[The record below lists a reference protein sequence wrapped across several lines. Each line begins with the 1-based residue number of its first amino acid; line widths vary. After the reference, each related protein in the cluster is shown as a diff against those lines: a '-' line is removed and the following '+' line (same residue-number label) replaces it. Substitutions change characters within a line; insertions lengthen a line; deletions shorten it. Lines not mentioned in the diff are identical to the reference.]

1 MVSNSSL
8 VLLKTS
14 SDIVM
19 TVSLQDFSGRVEESV
34 NHAWRA
40 CKKQCKDGAEKD
52 ISKVEYVV
60 LFVCL
65 FIVQEQQS
73 TKLEGDIFKLT
84 ITSSMLLWKSN
95 SPRAMNLIDA
105 VVNVRN
111 NSKSVCTH
119 KEFLTSTES
128 TDKII
133 HCFLWDM
140 QSWLLADSRLP
151 GIGSFYQIWCDVFL
165 QLIHQLRKDTN

>member
-52 ISKVEYVV
+52 ISKVECVV

-84 ITSSMLLWKSN
+84 ITSSMLL
-95 SPRAMNLIDA
+95 
-105 VVNVRN
+105 
-111 NSKSVCTH
+111 
-119 KEFLTSTES
+119 
-128 TDKII
+128 
-133 HCFLWDM
+133 
-140 QSWLLADSRLP
+140 
-151 GIGSFYQIWCDVFL
+151 
-165 QLIHQLRKDTN
+165 